1 MIKKKNIIE
10 KITKRIVNKHL
21 REAIEYDPSHRER
34 MDQSIEQSLGQ
45 DTHPF
50 GGSPSLPGTGTSQKY
65 SEKLASKR
73 FKDIVTMVKRY
84 HGVENVDMGMMQ
96 QMMQRG

>member
-1 MIKKKNIIE
+1 MRKKINRINE
-10 KITKRIVNKHL
+10 ITKLIVKKHL

-65 SEKLASKR
+65 SEKLNKIGAEIRKRQAFEEKR
-73 FKDIVTMVKRY
+73 FEIELK
-84 HGVENVDMGMMQ
+84 ENL
-96 QMMQRG
+96 